1 MKSLNIV
8 IELAEKGD
16 LQSLIKEKQKNNEV
30 FEEEL
35 IWKCLSECL

>member
-16 LQSLIKEKQKNNEV
+16 LGGLIKEKEMKKEV
-30 FEEEL
+30 FEEDI
-35 IWKCLSECL
+35 IWKCVCECL